1 MDLPPGR
8 QPPRSVFVR
17 IAAVSGAGVRHP
29 PSPPKPLHAL
39 DGRGSV
45 WRLLKAGTREPA
57 RVCAH
62 RTFQALSLHLRHPC
76 AKHGWGSGRSQ
87 SRDQASDATAHGR
100 PVRTPGRVTGRY
112 NTSPAQWDPS
122 GAAASLVVLSRPVE
136 DLQLDLFGPLAV
148 EGVAL
153 MRDPATARRRALGPV
168 HGFRPGCAHGSPI
181 RASCSGAMGLRPR
194 SSPDDTSHYSVQ

>member
-1 MDLPPGR
+1 MCVHIGPSRPYPYTSDTLAPSTAGAVAGLNHEIRLPT
-8 QPPRSVFVR
+8 PRR
-17 IAAVSGAGVRHP
+17 MA
-29 PSPPKPLHAL
+29 
-39 DGRGSV
+39 
-45 WRLLKAGTREPA
+45 
-57 RVCAH
+57 
-62 RTFQALSLHLRHPC
+62 
-76 AKHGWGSGRSQ
+76 
-87 SRDQASDATAHGR
+87 DQF
-100 PVRTPGRVTGRY
+100 VRTPGRVTGRY

-122 GAAASLVVLSRPVE
+122 GATASLVVLSRPVE

-148 EGVAL
+148 EGVVL

>member
-1 MDLPPGR
+1 MRDQGQEHDDGRRGNSSTGHRNPGSKPARPR
-8 QPPRSVFVR
+8 QGRKR
-17 IAAVSGAGVRHP
+17 A
-29 PSPPKPLHAL
+29 AL
-39 DGRGSV
+39 DKLHRSRTTTEGFFF
-45 WRLLKAGTREPA
+45 
-57 RVCAH
+57 AH
-62 RTFQALSLHLRHPC
+62 RTFQALSLHLRHPR